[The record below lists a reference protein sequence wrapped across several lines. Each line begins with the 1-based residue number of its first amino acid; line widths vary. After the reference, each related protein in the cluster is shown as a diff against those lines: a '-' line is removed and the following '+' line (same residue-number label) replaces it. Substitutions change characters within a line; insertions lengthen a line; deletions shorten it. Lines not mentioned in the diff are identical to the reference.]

1 MYCSRYISD
10 DEARKVLLDHVEGEP
25 LAEPR
30 NIPFK
35 TGRRKKQWNKNVVS
49 FGLASGFLEPLEST
63 SIHLIQAGLRRLV
76 QHFPHNGIRESEID
90 EFNRQ
95 SQIEFEKI
103 RDFIILHYKVN
114 QRADSQFWIDCR
126 NMEIPECLAHRIE
139 LFRSSG
145 KVFKDNDEL
154 FHEIA
159 WQQVMIGQRLVPEDY
174 HPLAHSISGDQLQ
187 GLLRD
192 LKSLIGTTVEKL
204 PTHDAFLKAQ

>member
-1 MYCSRYISD
+1 M
-10 DEARKVLLDHVEGEP
+10 LDHVEGEP
-25 LAEPR
+25 LGEPR

-35 TGRRKKQWNKNVVS
+35 TGRREKQWNKNCIS

-76 QHFPHNGIRESEID
+76 QHFPHNGIRESEVD

-95 SQIEFEKI
+95 SKTEFEKI

-114 QRADSQFWIDCR
+114 QRTDSQFWIDCR
-126 NMEIPECLAHRIE
+126 NMDIPESLAHRIE

-145 KVFKDNDEL
+145 KVFKENDEL

-159 WQQVMIGQRLVPEDY
+159 WQQVMIGQRLMPEDY
-174 HPLAHSISGDQLQ
+174 HPLAHSITAEQLE
-187 GLLRD
+187 GLLQD
-192 LKSLIGTTVEKL
+192 LKSLIGNTVTKL
-204 PTHDAFLKAQ
+204 PTHSQFLQSQ

>member
-1 MYCSRYISD
+1 
-10 DEARKVLLDHVEGEP
+10 
-25 LAEPR
+25 LAC
-30 NIPFK
+30 
-35 TGRRKKQWNKNVVS
+35 
-49 FGLASGFLEPLEST
+49 
-63 SIHLIQAGLRRLV
+63 QAGLRRLV

>member
-1 MYCSRYISD
+1 M
-10 DEARKVLLDHVEGEP
+10 
-25 LAEPR
+25 
-30 NIPFK
+30 
-35 TGRRKKQWNKNVVS
+35 
-49 FGLASGFLEPLEST
+49 ASGFLEPLEST

-76 QHFPHNGIRESEID
+76 QHFPHNGIKEAEVD

-95 SQIEFEKI
+95 SQIEFEQI

-114 QRADSQFWIDCR
+114 QRTDSQFWIDCR
-126 NMEIPECLAHRIE
+126 NMDIPDTLAHRIE
-139 LFRSSG
+139 LFKSSG
-145 KVFKDNDEL
+145 KVFKENDEL

-174 HPLAHSISGDQLQ
+174 HPLAHSITGDQLQ

-192 LKSLIGTTVEKL
+192 LKSLIGSTVEKL